1 MNSFVERASWWNRH
15 LGGTGIL
22 PVSIY
27 SRRAECPPHSY
38 LSKDSAMPRK
48 PKAKSKE
55 GFKRCIPYSLLPT
68 PYSLLPTPCAIDSMK
83 KIPSQENY
91 GNRDAR

>member
-1 MNSFVERASWWNRH
+1 MWNGH

-22 PVSIY
+22 VELASCQFQYIPGGQNAHPTHIY
-27 SRRAECPPHSY
+27 PKIQQCRESQ
-38 LSKDSAMPRK
+38 K
-48 PKAKSKE
+48 PKAKRVLSDA
-55 GFKRCIPYSLLPT
+55 FPT